1 MLGAS
6 SRNTLSITATISRDG
21 NRFEPAQKP
30 GGADPGSEAGAVEL
44 HSWSWTT
51 PPTHCQSLELSRFT
65 SVLADMFW
73 TLKEKWECSTM
84 WLFGIFN
91 LFYVFCITFLPVI
104 LDTGLQ
110 VDIWKTFLTLNLIL
124 APGVER
130 DKDTWQRLPKNS
142 WMEQCAIF
150 SSTGGEH
157 PWSCEEFCL
166 HLVCQFWL
174 THQVPRPSPGEGEHL
189 SKKSAGL

>member
-6 SRNTLSITATISRDG
+6 SRNTLSITATISRW
-21 NRFEPAQKP
+21 KP
-30 GGADPGSEAGAVEL
+30 VWAGWRTSPGSEAGAVEL
-44 HSWSWTT
+44 HSWGWTT
-51 PPTHCQSLELSRFT
+51 PPTHCQCVELSRFT
-65 SVLADMFW
+65 SVRADMFW

-124 APGVER
+124 ALGVER

-166 HLVCQFWL
+166 HLVWQVWL